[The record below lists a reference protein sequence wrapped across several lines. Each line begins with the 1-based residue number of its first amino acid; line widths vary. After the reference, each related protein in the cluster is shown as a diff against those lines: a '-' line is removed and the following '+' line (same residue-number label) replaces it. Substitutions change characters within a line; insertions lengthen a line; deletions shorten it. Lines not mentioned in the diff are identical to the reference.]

1 MPSLDVT
8 QDISPVNSL
17 QNNMPSSELSGHVV
31 AEQGTLNVNQSDD
44 MSSTLDGS
52 ATRTIGSFSEQSV
65 KCVSVNTT
73 KASLEAT
80 RDISV
85 GSVMEDSQPSLESSG
100 QNMAK
105 IQTSAEGTHGSH
117 PANVTHDISSSSNM
131 SVQVAAA
138 QFSTT
143 DVHCNTSSKNVTLEL
158 PGEPGVTSD
167 PVEANSEAL
176 LISHDIELTSKVSQP
191 SPEQAGSMNSTFDRK
206 KSTGNTILAEAVTT
220 TVCPQNVTFETKSSE
235 QNGTITLSES
245 SSSDSHHNTL
255 DKPSPPE
262 VCNAMSS
269 PKDNNSDVHPPEQ
282 SKHNGTTSV
291 TDPGTLEMADTPE
304 STPEGTFEANPTMD
318 IVSEAGHHETKD
330 HLQSGLPMR
339 GGLSDTLGHQS
350 MDAEDNKAYTLNL
363 DDTLDLRADCLVT
376 STPMTNKITNIY
388 TAQDEG
394 KAMGAQKK
402 LYGDGSSKP
411 GGQAPSDVLSSVP
424 SNIICNRK
432 TLLTQP
438 VAVSLLPPLKAAS
451 KLLKCK
457 LTSTLSGRAE
467 PLTSGLPM
475 TRQRTQAMMRQKTQS
490 EALRNTAASDAP
502 QKTTGISTSSNSLA
516 ALTGPKQPS
525 PGKPRLGGIPSGIQR
540 AALGLRP
547 PSARSN
553 APASSRT
560 DQLRGPTASN
570 PATKIFQAA
579 KHPLTGGEALPIA
592 KKKRMDALLPSGS
605 AEAPKSSVAANRT
618 KNLKQPTTNQ
628 RTFPA
633 KSQRDDAAV
642 PASTAETLASCN
654 AVSRAKA
661 LKLPVSS
668 HRSQL
673 SKPPIHGCAKCAALE
688 QQLQMKS
695 EEIRRLKEELLK
707 YSNPGEDC

>member
-8 QDISPVNSL
+8 QDNSPVNSL
-17 QNNMPSSELSGHVV
+17 QNNMPSSELSGQVV

-80 RDISV
+80 RDISED
-85 GSVMEDSQPSLESSG
+85 SVMEDSQPPLETSG

-105 IQTSAEGTHGSH
+105 IQTSAEGTHGTH
-117 PANVTHDISSSSNM
+117 PANVTHDISSSTDM
-131 SVQVAAA
+131 SVQVAAT
-138 QFSTT
+138 QFSTS
-143 DVHCNTSSKNVTLEL
+143 DVQCNTSSKNVTLEL

-167 PVEANSEAL
+167 TVEANSEEL
-176 LISHDIELTSKVSQP
+176 LISHDNELTSKVPQP
-191 SPEQAGSMNSTFDRK
+191 SPKRARSLNSTFDRK
-206 KSTGNTILAEAVTT
+206 KSTGNTILAEAVA
-220 TVCPQNVTFETKSSE
+220 TVCLQNVTFETKSSE
-235 QNGTITLSES
+235 QNGTITLSET

-262 VCNAMSS
+262 VCNATSS
-269 PKDNNSDVHPPEQ
+269 PKHNNSDVHPPEQ

-291 TDPGTLEMADTPE
+291 TDPEAKMADTPE
-304 STPEGTFEANPTMD
+304 STPESTFEANPTVD
-318 IVSEAGHHETKD
+318 VASEAGHHETKD

-339 GGLSDTLGHQS
+339 DGLSDTLGHQS
-350 MDAEDNKAYTLNL
+350 MDAEDNKANTLNL

-376 STPMTNKITNIY
+376 STPMTNKISNIH
-388 TAQDEG
+388 TAQDES

-402 LYGDGSSKP
+402 LYGDGPSKP
-411 GGQAPSDVLSSVP
+411 GGQAPSDVPLNVP
-424 SNIICNRK
+424 SNIICDRK

-438 VAVSLLPPLKAAS
+438 AAVSLLPPLKAAS

-457 LTSTLSGRAE
+457 LASTLSGRAE
-467 PLTSGLPM
+467 PLMSGLPM

-502 QKTTGISTSSNSLA
+502 QKNTGISTSSNSRA
-516 ALTGPKQPS
+516 TLTGSKQPS

-553 APASSRT
+553 VPASSRT

-570 PATKIFQAA
+570 HASKILQAA
-579 KHPLTGGEALPIA
+579 KHPLTGGEALPVA
-592 KKKRMDALLPSGS
+592 KKKKMDAPLPSGS
-605 AEAPKSSVAANRT
+605 AEAPKSSSVAANRT

-628 RTFPA
+628 RTLPA
-633 KSQRDDAAV
+633 KTQRDDAAV

-661 LKLPVSS
+661 LKQPVSS
-668 HRSQL
+668 HRSLL
-673 SKPPIHGCAKCAALE
+673 SKPPIHGCAKCAVLE
-688 QQLQMKS
+688 QQLEMKS

-707 YSNPGEDC
+707 YSNPEEDC